1 VQKEYLDDGGL
12 LVFTLERDA
21 LYKHA
26 ADYVHRILQGA
37 KPAELPVMQPTEFW
51 LGVNLRTARE
61 LGLKVPQ
68 SVLIRANQ
76 VIE

>member
-1 VQKEYLDDGGL
+1 MADCWCSPPGRE
-12 LVFTLERDA
+12 A
-21 LYKHA
+21 LYRHA

-37 KPAELPVMQPTEFW
+37 KPADMPVMQPMEFW

-61 LGLKVPQ
+61 PGLKIPQ
-68 SVLIRANQ
+68 SVPIRADR